1 MAETAEHAA
10 RIPGV
15 HALVKWASP
24 AAEVQGIAAGA
35 AVLLRDKLVTPR
47 RLGFAVPNRTW
58 AGQLARACEAMGL
71 RADIAEGEPAAER
84 TRSVIFDFRAPASG
98 FAWLFVVGCTEGL
111 LPTAAALGGSN
122 AAEGALAEQREAFQR
137 LLGAEDT
144 HVVLSYF
151 CEAEAALADQIRL
164 PSLHTVQRGGIPFAR
179 LSPSRFIGEMGQ
191 ARPTTVGGQRF
202 LRDAGL
208 N

>member
-1 MAETAEHAA
+1 MAETAEHTA

-15 HALVKWASP
+15 HALVKWANP
-24 AAEVQGIAAGA
+24 AAEVQGIAAGG

-71 RADIAEGEPAAER
+71 RADIADGAPPADR
-84 TRSVIFDFRAPASG
+84 TRAAIFDFRAAATG
-98 FAWLFVVGCTEGL
+98 FEWLFVVGCTEGL
-111 LPTAAALGGSN
+111 LPTAMALNGNG
-122 AAEGALAEQREAFQR
+122 AEDALAEQHEAFQR

-164 PSLHTVQRGGIPFAR
+164 PSLRTVQRGGIPFAR